1 MPPLK
6 FLVVGTVD
14 EPYLLE
20 LAVVDV
26 VGSIRV
32 DNDVVDAPESVED
45 IPAWGSWCGSLHRI
59 ESCYRSPQRME

>member
-32 DNDVVDAPESVED
+32 DNDVVDAPRRVD
-45 IPAWGSWCGSLHRI
+45 TVPAWGSWCGSSHRI
-59 ESCYRSPQRME
+59 ETCCRSPR